1 MPERTLTSHLVYDG
15 RLLRLRVEEVELPS
29 GRRTTREV
37 VEARGA
43 VGIVAL
49 DEAGRVVFVRQ
60 YRKPAGRELWEIP
73 AGTLEPGE
81 RPADCARRELAE
93 ETGFD
98 AREIAPLAAF
108 YTSPGFSNEWVHLF
122 LARGLSEGRQAQE
135 DDEAIRVALVPL
147 TQALAMIRTG
157 DICDAKTIAG
167 LLLAAA
173 PPQDGGPSRRPS
185 GSGRTGGDGV

>member
-1 MPERTLTSHLVYDG
+1 MSERTLTSHLIYDG
-15 RLLRLRVEEVELPS
+15 RLIRLRVDEVELPG

-49 DEAGRVVFVRQ
+49 DGEGRIVLVRQ
-60 YRKPAGRELWEIP
+60 YRRPAERELWEIP

-93 ETGFD
+93 ETGFT

-108 YTSPGFSNEWVHLF
+108 YTSPGFCNEWMYLF
-122 LARGLSEGRQAQE
+122 LARGLSRGRQAQE

-157 DICDAKTIAG
+157 DICDAKTLAG

-173 PPQDGGPSRRPS
+173 PPQDGGHSLRSS
-185 GSGRTGGDGV
+185 GSGRRPGGG